1 MAAMGHELM
10 RRQESLIEPVP
21 NPFSNPAP
29 FTLYEILKA
38 CLVGVLLLPA
48 RIGTIIA
55 VGVTEVLLV
64 RLATL
69 GTELKEERGCW
80 QHTAQFEWW
89 RLRLLAPLKCLNRL
103 ALVAFGFWPGCIK
116 VKDLRKVP
124 SSPTKILAVAPHVT
138 ALDSLLIGVAFPP
151 VPSGVGMTGL
161 LQIPVMRSLAVAAQA
176 IFVDRSNPESRRS
189 CKEAIQARV
198 SESWHGPPM
207 MIFPQGVITNGFALT
222 QFNVGAFS
230 PGVPIVPV
238 CLRYPWRHYNPAG
251 CGRNHALGT
260 ALLRTLLQFK
270 NECQIEI
277 LDTYAPSPEEIED
290 DRLFANNVR
299 RVMAARLGVPCTEQS
314 YEDAFLAFG
323 SRAHVGSDFEV
334 ARLKQQYSCSA
345 DDLKGVLRSFERCNT
360 SDSGAMAY
368 DEFCQAVSGLG
379 GSGRLSQEA
388 ALFAYFDQD
397 KSGAVE
403 YRDFIQVAA
412 LLSGRGSES
421 SRLQLAFLVA
431 DMEGSGSAAA
441 SFVAQ
446 LTDGDTLSQDLSF
459 AEFRDLAFSQPAL
472 VDTALEMLRRHMQIP
487 RFEGKTAVDKKEQ

>member
-1 MAAMGHELM
+1 
-10 RRQESLIEPVP
+10 
-21 NPFSNPAP
+21 
-29 FTLYEILKA
+29 
-38 CLVGVLLLPA
+38 
-48 RIGTIIA
+48 
-55 VGVTEVLLV
+55 
-64 RLATL
+64 
-69 GTELKEERGCW
+69 
-80 QHTAQFEWW
+80 
-89 RLRLLAPLKCLNRL
+89 
-103 ALVAFGFWPGCIK
+103 
-116 VKDLRKVP
+116 
-124 SSPTKILAVAPHVT
+124 
-138 ALDSLLIGVAFPP
+138 
-151 VPSGVGMTGL
+151 
-161 LQIPVMRSLAVAAQA
+161 
-176 IFVDRSNPESRRS
+176 
-189 CKEAIQARV
+189 
-198 SESWHGPPM
+198 
-207 MIFPQGVITNGFALT
+207 
-222 QFNVGAFS
+222 
-230 PGVPIVPV
+230 
-238 CLRYPWRHYNPAG
+238 
-251 CGRNHALGT
+251 
-260 ALLRTLLQFK
+260 
-270 NECQIEI
+270 
-277 LDTYAPSPEEIED
+277 
-290 DRLFANNVR
+290 
-299 RVMAARLGVPCTEQS
+299 VMAARLGVPCTEQS